1 MVKYAGLI
9 TRFNQNE
16 VDQLFKKSRRIFYG
30 PEVTILAAPRS
41 KDFARILIVISKEC
55 GIAVKRHLLRRQL
68 KHIFYQEQL
77 YTQLNHDLIVIARE
91 PLTHYSFEQLH
102 ELIMNTVKNIA

>member
-9 TRFNQNE
+9 THFNQNE

-30 PEVTILAAPRS
+30 PEATILAAPRS
-41 KDFARILIVISKEC
+41 KDFARLLIVISKKC
-55 GIAVKRHLLRRQL
+55 GIAVERHLLRRRL

-77 YTQLNHDLIVIARE
+77 YTKLNHDLIVIARE

-102 ELIMNTVKNIA
+102 ELIMNVVHNIS